1 MVRNQK
7 GGAKFKKYKTGAGVL
22 HEEKLVECDDTQGE
36 HYGYVKSKLGN
47 GRFKVDIVTERGTAQ
62 VDCVAILSGRM
73 KKKKWKNFVGEGTL
87 VLLSTLEDGNK
98 DKEKYWIIHRYDEG
112 DVRALT
118 RMNHIKLSEYHNNVD
133 DGIGF
138 CVDEEEATAT
148 ATSTL
153 TEAIGGGGGAAAGA
167 AVDAREEDVWEDFE
181 TI

>member
-22 HEEKLVECDDTQGE
+22 HEEKLVECDDSQGE
-36 HYGYVKSKLGN
+36 HYAYVKSKLGN

-118 RMNHIKLSEYHNNVD
+118 RMNRIKLNEYHNNVD
-133 DGIGF
+133 DDIGF
-138 CVDEEEATAT
+138 CEDEEE

-153 TEAIGGGGGAAAGA
+153 TEAINGAPSTAAG
-167 AVDAREEDVWEDFE
+167 EEDVWEDFE